1 MDPGDYDTNSLLI
14 NDVASISFRVY
25 EPVLSSSIY
34 TFAASD
40 VERALRRE
48 GHLVYADSVRRV
60 LWCFFLVGKDASQV
74 APSDLARTLEICG
87 YKLNKVTDGTFDPIS
102 LLKTRPSTTN
112 AMNTPSSSSSTGS
125 ALDQPARSTQPA
137 QSGSSPVWPSGAT
150 DYETKHDP
158 RGSSSVPSK
167 EVYEYF
173 VSAVLSSLSAAF
185 CAKIGAIALNSRS
198 LLLPRA
204 ASPLDDGTVGPNQ
217 PRAILATF
225 RVYLTT
231 TGSLVIGLALSV
243 MNGIMSCAE
252 RMATNPIP
260 ARIPVLV
267 APLGAY
273 GTLQSSFDPT
283 SGFDQHSV
291 QSPDTQITRPRP
303 DTDERMARWRRDCIK
318 ILEMRGVSPSVLS
331 GTSWVSIQS
340 LRKRASEHKVDG
352 KRTPGGATAGTSTV
366 FWPSVLCFHRASR
379 SDRPSSL
386 SSEALGVAE
395 VAAMDPL
402 TNAKAWLMGAEERD
416 GLLLRRQKEREALAS
431 RVTADGDA
439 RAQPS
444 NGYSPLKLRRQSN
457 SNAVPLPGTMY
468 PTPPDGVQNP
478 AAATSYLDG
487 TVSSPANAPGVA
499 LIASAADVDV
509 VMTQAD
515 AGPAGGFGDGWE
527 GGDVKRADPEFL
539 GDMGAD
545 IFGDNDI
552 TDADFSFFDEQP
564 GGGDMDFSG
573 LSSMGVAMEAPS
585 NTSLSFGTYPQKPVE
600 PVALPQVIPLPPVFA
615 KPELKHARS
624 SLVDESRF
632 GNDDTRLRRQPS
644 GGVKRQPSPF
654 DPDTVFKRVRA
665 SLESTSALS
674 NRNLHPSR
682 RGSVFEKVDFD
693 PYLALNNKKYQENG
707 RFGCRW
713 DVKKE
718 NRANDAAS
726 PPTTDYLRRHGN
738 RRNKLKELPSSN
750 VGALLA
756 KITGDLETSS
766 LQPSPDKMDD
776 PPSDADDVSL
786 VSDQDDTSYTSEE
799 STSPTRSVATRRR
812 PEDDA
817 ISLATSLR
825 ELDAA
830 GAPSPQVSVDLS
842 RFANNEPPELPL
854 ARWFAE
860 PEPTG
865 LSGSYGDDDY
875 IMIAQILTEQAA
887 LGMLKLAAAPH
898 AGSEFSNPRE
908 TRRKISTCARYSL
921 QVLRSVLPP
930 SLSGALECRFK
941 PLLDVQ
947 DIPLVGPPSRLPPRP
962 TGAPEQTRPN
972 LFQIPPPQ
980 FELRRHETRLSL
992 LPSCTDFWESL
1003 GLGPS
1008 QGPKDVLAVCV
1019 FPEWEGLLDH
1029 VDNFLNRT
1037 RTVYDSLKLGS
1048 FERLPTVGGLSDG
1061 LVPYEVGGSSP
1072 IESPSSVVARPGS
1085 VVADRMS
1092 KLSQA
1097 LAATAASE
1105 KNFVVYYVYTPSNP
1119 TSIVDCCAAFQRLFE
1134 LYKKLLSD
1142 KRAQSNN
1149 ELVMQL
1155 LPLDMVASASSLA
1168 IPAPSEYVRLCLE
1181 TYDRC
1186 TLFDGTMPAPAIILE
1201 QPLPRHIEFKL
1212 TSASSTNVL
1221 YENSCIHI
1229 AYAQSVDERWMTVA
1243 WTDNRGIKQ
1252 MTASYCL
1259 GRRDRPLSTPFAKV
1273 AQEIWDTTEELISA
1287 WRVHWQLIVTK
1298 CGPMDQQEVDTWVAL
1313 QQGETKVPS
1322 ISLTLLTVDTDPSL
1336 LLVPPP
1342 ARIALTTTNTLYTTP
1357 ASTPQ
1362 ASVMSPEQA
1371 NGPATPLGTGPTS
1384 GPANPTTPGTEPSA
1398 GDPDIDTTLV
1408 DMTDATWGAILSH
1421 RLNNAAS
1428 LTDLTPALV
1437 SGYLVKRG
1445 GTRLEDPPVAMELNV
1460 IYTEGN
1466 PRMYEALLR
1475 EMLSYFRGLG
1485 SLARARGV
1493 VDRDVDIRPWHIAA
1507 AEKGIH
1513 ALHQLL

>member
-14 NDVASISFRVY
+14 DNVASISFRVY
-25 EPVLSSSIY
+25 EPVLSSSTY

-40 VERALRRE
+40 VERALRRD
-48 GHLVYADSVRRV
+48 GHLVYADAVRRV
-60 LWCFFLVGKDASQV
+60 LWCFFLVGQDASRV
-74 APSDLARTLEICG
+74 APLDLAQTLEICG
-87 YKLNKVTDGTFDPIS
+87 YKLNKVTDGIFEPIS

-112 AMNTPSSSSSTGS
+112 AMNTPTSSCSTGS
-125 ALDQPARSTQPA
+125 ALDQPARSTQPP
-137 QSGSSPVWPSGAT
+137 QSGSSSAWTSGAT
-150 DYETKHDP
+150 DYEIKHDL
-158 RGSSSVPSK
+158 RGYSSVPVK

-173 VSAVLSSLSAAF
+173 ISAVLSSLSAAF
-185 CAKIGAIALNSRS
+185 CAKIGAIALNPRS
-198 LLLPRA
+198 ILLPRA
-204 ASPLDDGTVGPNQ
+204 ASPVDDGTVGPNQ
-217 PRAILATF
+217 PRPILATL

-231 TGSLVIGLALSV
+231 TGSLVIGLALSAL
-243 MNGIMSCAE
+243 NGIVSCAE
-252 RMATNPIP
+252 HVATNPIP

-273 GTLQSSFDPT
+273 GTLQSSFDAS

-303 DTDERMARWRRDCIK
+303 DTDERIARWRIDCIK

-331 GTSWVSIQS
+331 GTSWVSIQF
-340 LRKRASEHKVDG
+340 LRKRASEHKIDG
-352 KRTPGGATAGTSTV
+352 KRTPGGATAGTGTMY
-366 FWPSVLCFHRASR
+366 WPSVLCFHRASR
-379 SDRPSSL
+379 SDRQSYLASESL
-386 SSEALGVAE
+386 GIAE
-395 VAAMDPL
+395 MAAMDPL
-402 TNAKAWLMGAEERD
+402 SNARAWIMGTEERD
-416 GLLLRRQKEREALAS
+416 ALLLRRAKEREALAS
-431 RVTADGDA
+431 RVAADGDA
-439 RAQPS
+439 RAQSS

-478 AAATSYLDG
+478 AAATSYLEG
-487 TVSSPANAPGVA
+487 TVSSPANAPGTA
-499 LIASAADVDV
+499 LIAPAADVDV
-509 VMTQAD
+509 VMTQPG
-515 AGPAGGFGDGWE
+515 AGTTEGFGDGWE
-527 GGDVKRADPEFL
+527 GADVKRAEPEYL

-573 LSSMGVAMEAPS
+573 MSGMDAALETPANSSLP
-585 NTSLSFGTYPQKPVE
+585 FGAYPQRQVE
-600 PVALPQVIPLPPVFA
+600 PAALPQAIPLPPVFA

-624 SLVDESRF
+624 SLVDVSRF
-632 GNDDTRLRRQPS
+632 EHDDTRLRKQPS

-665 SLESTSALS
+665 SLESASAAS
-674 NRNLHPSR
+674 NRNPHPTR

-718 NRANDAAS
+718 NRANDATS
-726 PPTTDYLRRHGN
+726 PPTTDYLRRHGKG
-738 RRNKLKELPSSN
+738 RSKLKELPSN

-766 LQPSPDKMDD
+766 LQQSPAKMDD

-786 VSDQDDTSYTSEE
+786 ISDQDDTSYTSEE
-799 STSPTRSVATRRR
+799 PTSPTRSVATRRR

-825 ELDAA
+825 DLDPA
-830 GAPSPQVSVDLS
+830 GASSPQVSVDLS
-842 RFANNEPPELPL
+842 RFASNESPELPL

-860 PEPTG
+860 PEPAG
-865 LSGSYGDDDY
+865 LPGSYGDDDF

-887 LGMLKLAAAPH
+887 SGMLKLAATPLAD
-898 AGSEFSNPRE
+898 SEFSNPRE
-908 TRRKISTCARYSL
+908 TRRNISSCARYSL
-921 QVLRSVLPP
+921 QVLRSALPH
-930 SLSGALECRFK
+930 SLSGASECRFK
-941 PLLDVQ
+941 LLLDVE
-947 DIPLVGPPSRLPPRP
+947 DVPLVGPPNRLPARP
-962 TGAPEQTRPN
+962 TGSPERTHPN

-992 LPSCTDFWESL
+992 LPSSTDFWESL

-1019 FPEWEGLLDH
+1019 FPEWEGLFDH

-1037 RTVYDSLKLGS
+1037 RNVYDSLKLGA
-1048 FERLPTVGGLSDG
+1048 FERLPTIGGLSNG
-1061 LVPYEVGGSSP
+1061 LVPYEVGANSP

-1097 LAATAASE
+1097 LAATVASE

-1134 LYKKLLSD
+1134 LYKKMLSD
-1142 KRAQSNN
+1142 KRGQSNN

-1168 IPAPSEYVRLCLE
+1168 IPEPSEYARLCLE

-1186 TLFDGTMPAPAIILE
+1186 TLFDGTMPAPAIVLE
-1201 QPLPRHIEFKL
+1201 QPLPRLIEFKL
-1212 TSASSTNVL
+1212 TSTPSTNVL

-1229 AYAQSVDERWMTVA
+1229 AYAQSADERWMTAA

-1273 AQEIWDTTEELISA
+1273 AQEIWETTEELISA
-1287 WRVHWQLIVTK
+1287 WRVRWQVIVTK
-1298 CGPMDQQEVDTWVAL
+1298 CGPMDQQEVDTWVGL
-1313 QQGETKVPS
+1313 QQGESKIPS

-1336 LLVPPP
+1336 LLVPPTATIP
-1342 ARIALTTTNTLYTTP
+1342 LTTTHTLYTTP

-1371 NGPATPLGTGPTS
+1371 NGSATPMGAGPSS
-1384 GPANPTTPGTEPSA
+1384 GSANPTTPGTEPNASE
-1398 GDPDIDTTLV
+1398 PDIDTTLV
-1408 DMTDATWGAILSH
+1408 DIADETWGAILSH

-1445 GTRLEDPPVAMELNV
+1445 GTRLEDPPVAIELNV

-1466 PRMYEALLR
+1466 PHMYEALLR
-1475 EMLSYFRGLG
+1475 EMLTYFRGLG

-1493 VDRDVDIRPWHIAA
+1493 VDRDVDVRPWHIAA
-1507 AEKGIH
+1507 AEKGVQ